1 MLNRSATMEKEQ
13 MSEVILHVP
22 VPKAGTTW
30 PLPYDSLKELAAKH
44 NDIFLEIITQGLKA
58 ILNRGQG
65 EKTGIVSVKGM
76 EKDSDAAVAMREK
89 ILAAVQGQWELALE
103 GKTRITGGKT
113 KVKKGAENVK
123 AMQIA
128 RAIVKDALKR
138 AGHKVSTY
146 PAKEITKLAET
157 LLDGEEGEEIRADA
171 RAELEKIQSKSEKA
185 GKSIDLSSAKP
196 DPKLVAAA
204 KKKGKKGKAE
214 DVDPALLRGAV
225 QATRRGPQATAH

>member
-1 MLNRSATMEKEQ
+1 
-13 MSEVILHVP
+13 MSEVILQIP

-44 NDIFLEIITQGLKA
+44 NDIFLEIITQGCKTVF
-58 ILNRGQG
+58 NRGQG
-65 EKTGIVSVKGM
+65 EKTGIVSVKSM
-76 EKDSDAAVAMREK
+76 EKGSTAYKEMQAK
-89 ILAAVQGQWELALE
+89 ILEAVQGQWELAME
-103 GKTRITGGKT
+103 GKTRITGGKS
-113 KVKKGAENVK
+113 KVRKGAENVK

-146 PAKEITKLAET
+146 PAKEITKLAEA

-171 RAELEKIQSKSEKA
+171 RAELEKIQVKSEKA
-185 GKSIDLSSAKP
+185 GRAIDLSSAKP

-204 KKKGKKGKAE
+204 KAKGKKGKAE
-214 DVDPALLRGAV
+214 DVDPALLKGAV
-225 QATRRGPQATAH
+225 QATRRGMQPTAH